1 MKPQRG
7 EVWLVDLN
15 PVKGHEQSG
24 KRPALIVSV
33 DIFNQGP
40 ADLVVVIPITTKNKG
55 IPLHVRIN
63 PPRGGLNEIS
73 YAKCEDIRSISKER
87 LLERYGSVPV
97 KIIAEIED
105 RIRILLGL

>member
-33 DIFNQGP
+33 NIFNQGP